1 MGSVQ
6 CSVFSVQ
13 SEDEMTPNAAAT
25 WIRDVTEETF
35 EADVLQESM
44 ARPVVVDFWAPWCA
58 PCRALGPILEK
69 LTNERKGAV
78 ILAKVN
84 TEDAPQLAEY
94 FQISAIPA
102 VKIFAE
108 GQLIHEFQGVLPEA
122 SLRELFEQLAPSPEA
137 LKEAEAFRTAETS
150 DPAAAESHYRE
161 KIAKDAEKAEPRL
174 GLARVLFEQGRFD
187 EIAEILEPVGSSGDD
202 GAAADAI
209 LARIK
214 LVGMVEKLGDE
225 AGLRRRVVAEPKNAQ
240 ARLDLGT
247 LLSAQEAYEE
257 GLAMLLS
264 AAELDFKLAPKQVR
278 EVMVQVFYALGAS
291 HPLANV
297 YRTKLA
303 RLLY

>member
-1 MGSVQ
+1 
-6 CSVFSVQ
+6 
-13 SEDEMTPNAAAT
+13 MTPNAAAS

-44 ARPVVVDFWAPWCA
+44 ERPVIVDFWAPWCA

-69 LTNERKGAV
+69 LTNEKKGA
-78 ILAKVN
+78 ITLAKVN

-108 GQLIHEFQGVLPEA
+108 GQLIHEFQGVMPEA
-122 SLRELFEQLAPSPEA
+122 SLRELFDQLAPSPEM
-137 LKEAEAFRTAETS
+137 LQEAAAAHAAATA
-150 DPAAAESHYRE
+150 DPASAERHYRDL
-161 KIAKDAEKAEPRL
+161 IAKDAEKADPRL

-187 EIAEILEPVGSSGDD
+187 EIPEVLEPVGSSGDD

-214 LVGMVEKLGDE
+214 LVRMVEKLGDE
-225 AGLRRRVVAEPKNAQ
+225 QALRRRVVGEPKNAQ
-240 ARLDLGT
+240 ARLELGT
-247 LLSAQEAYEE
+247 VLSAQEAYQD

-264 AAELDFKLAPKQVR
+264 AAELDFRLAPKQVR
-278 EVMVQVFYALGAS
+278 EVMVQVFYAIGAS
-291 HPLANV
+291 HPLANE

>member
-1 MGSVQ
+1 
-6 CSVFSVQ
+6 
-13 SEDEMTPNAAAT
+13 MTPKAAT
-25 WIRDVTEETF
+25 SWIRDVTEQNF
-35 EADVLQESM
+35 DLDVVQESM
-44 ARPVVVDFWAPWCA
+44 ERPVIVDFWAPWCA

-69 LTNERKGAV
+69 LTTEKKGAV
-78 ILAKVN
+78 TLAKVN

-94 FQISAIPA
+94 FQIQAIPA

-122 SLRELFEQLAPSPEA
+122 SLRELFDQLAPSPEMR
-137 LKEAEAFRTAETS
+137 KEAEAALANATA
-150 DPAAAESHYRE
+150 DPASAERHYRDL
-161 KIAKDAEKAEPRL
+161 IAKDAEIAEPRL
-174 GLARVLFEQGRFD
+174 GLARVLFEQDRFD
-187 EIAEILEPVGSSGDD
+187 EIPEILEPVGSSGDN
-202 GAAADAI
+202 GAASDAI

-214 LVGMVEKLGDE
+214 LVRMAEKLGDE
-225 AGLRRRVVAEPKNAQ
+225 AGLRRRVAAEPKDAQ

-291 HPLANV
+291 HPLANE

>member
-1 MGSVQ
+1 
-6 CSVFSVQ
+6 
-13 SEDEMTPNAAAT
+13 MTPNAAAS

-44 ARPVVVDFWAPWCA
+44 ERPVIVDFWAPWCA

-69 LTNERKGAV
+69 LTNEKKGA
-78 ILAKVN
+78 ITLAKVN

-108 GQLIHEFQGVLPEA
+108 GQLIHEFQGVMPEA
-122 SLRELFEQLAPSPEA
+122 SLRELFDQLAPSPEM
-137 LKEAEAFRTAETS
+137 LQEAAAAHAAATA
-150 DPAAAESHYRE
+150 DPASAERHYRDL
-161 KIAKDAEKAEPRL
+161 IAKDAEKAEPRL

-187 EIAEILEPVGSSGDD
+187 EIAEVLEPVGSSGDD
-202 GAAADAI
+202 GAAGDAI

-214 LVGMVEKLGDE
+214 LVRMVEKLGDE
-225 AGLRRRVVAEPKNAQ
+225 QALRQRVVAEPKDAQ
-240 ARLDLGT
+240 ARLELGT

-278 EVMVQVFYALGAS
+278 EVMVQVFYAIGAS
-291 HPLANV
+291 HPLANE